1 MTYTKK
7 SIIKVVLHKPGDVG
21 NRRHSMNQ
29 RITALFIALALV
41 VGAGSMYV
49 GMEFFD
55 YETPKEA
62 ETIPTMGNVFSVE
75 EDASEIK
82 GFDKFKQALE
92 LISTRYVEDVDEEE
106 LLEGA
111 IQGMLSTLDDPYSVY
126 MDKET
131 AKQFSQSLDSSFEGI
146 GAEVGMKGGKVT
158 IIAPFKGSPA
168 EKAGLQPNDQIVS
181 IDGKDVEGL
190 DLHETVLKI
199 RGKKGTKV
207 AIGVIRPNSREKITL
222 DVVRDEIPLE
232 TVFGSTKEYQ
242 GKHVG
247 YIEITSFSE
256 NTAEDFQKTL
266 TKLEDDHID
275 GLVLDVRGN
284 PGGYLQSVEEIL
296 KQFVTKDH
304 PYIQIE
310 ERNGNKKRY
319 FSTLSKKKDYPV
331 TVLIDKG
338 SASASEIL
346 AGALKEASDY
356 DIVGVTSFGKGT
368 VQQAVP
374 MGDGSNIKLTLY
386 KWLTPEG
393 NWIHKKGVEPTIE
406 VEQPSVFQLS
416 PIQLEKS
423 LVSDMNNEQVKTA
436 QLVLKGLGFEPGRED
451 GYYSKETETAV
462 KAFQQT
468 NELPISGKIDLQTAD
483 TLNQKIVELKGKEE
497 NDLQLKMAIKALF
510 K

>member
-1 MTYTKK
+1 MK
-7 SIIKVVLHKPGDVG
+7 
-21 NRRHSMNQ
+21 Q
-29 RITALFIALALV
+29 RINVMLLALAFV
-41 VGAGSMYV
+41 IGAGGMYV
-49 GMEFFD
+49 GMGYMD
-55 YETPKEA
+55 HDTPMDAKAVASMGTMFNA
-62 ETIPTMGNVFSVE
+62 EE
-75 EDASEIK
+75 QASEIE

-92 LISTRYVEDVDEEE
+92 LISTRYVEEVDEEE

-131 AKQFSQSLDSSFEGI
+131 AQQFSQSLDSSFEGI
-146 GAEVGMKGGKVT
+146 GAEVGMKSGKVT
-158 IIAPFKGSPA
+158 IVSPFKGSPA
-168 EKAGLQPNDQIVS
+168 EKAGLQPNDQIIS
-181 IDGKDVEGL
+181 INGENVEGL
-190 DLHETVLKI
+190 NLNETVLKI

-207 AIGVIRPNSREKITL
+207 KIEVLRANSKEKLSFNVI
-222 DVVRDEIPLE
+222 RDEIPLE
-232 TVFGSTKEYQ
+232 TVFSSTKDYQ
-242 GKHVG
+242 GKKVG
-247 YIEITSFSE
+247 YIEVTSFSE
-256 NTAEDFQKTL
+256 NTAEDFKNAL
-266 TKLEDDHID
+266 AKLEKTNIE

-310 ERNGNKKRY
+310 ERNGDKKRY

-346 AGALKEASDY
+346 AGALKEASGY
-356 DIVGVTSFGKGT
+356 KLVGVTSFGKGT

-386 KWLTPEG
+386 KWLTPKG
-393 NWIHKKGVEPTIE
+393 NWIHKKGVEPTIK
-406 VEQPSVFQLS
+406 VEQPAIYQAS

-423 LVSDMNNEQVKTA
+423 LVPDMNNEQVKTA
-436 QLVLKGLGFEPGRED
+436 QIILKGLGLAPGRED

-462 KAFQQT
+462 KAFQET
-468 NELPISGKIDLQTAD
+468 NELPVSGKIDLQTAD
-483 TLNQKIVELKGKEE
+483 TLNQKITEIKEKDE

-510 K
+510 Q

>member
-1 MTYTKK
+1 
-7 SIIKVVLHKPGDVG
+7 
-21 NRRHSMNQ
+21 MNQ
-29 RITALFIALALV
+29 RITTLLIALALV
-41 VGAGSMYV
+41 IGAGGMYV
-49 GMEFFD
+49 GMEYIGHD
-55 YETPKEA
+55 TPKEA
-62 ETIPTMGNVFSVE
+62 EAVAAMGNIFNAE
-75 EDASEIK
+75 EEASEIE

-92 LISTRYVEDVDEEE
+92 LISTRYVEEVDEEE

-131 AKQFSQSLDSSFEGI
+131 AQQFSQSLDSSFEGI
-146 GAEVGMKGGKVT
+146 GAEVGMKSGKVT
-158 IIAPFKGSPA
+158 IVSPFKGSPA

-181 IDGKDVEGL
+181 INGENVEGL
-190 DLHETVLKI
+190 DLNETVLKI

-207 AIGVIRPNSREKITL
+207 AIGVIRSSSKEKITFN
-222 DVVRDEIPLE
+222 VVRDEIPLE
-232 TVFGSTKEYQ
+232 TVFGSKKDYQ
-242 GKHVG
+242 GKNVG
-247 YIEITSFSE
+247 YIQITSFSE
-256 NTAEDFQKTL
+256 DTAKDFQNTL
-266 TKLEDDHID
+266 TKLEKANIE

-296 KQFVTKDH
+296 KQFVTKEQ

-310 ERNGNKKRY
+310 ERNGDKQQY

-346 AGALKEASDY
+346 AGALKEASGY
-356 DIVGVTSFGKGT
+356 EIVGVTSFGKGT

-393 NWIHKKGVEPTIE
+393 NWIHKKGVEPTIK
-406 VEQPSVFQLS
+406 VEQPAVYQAS

-423 LVSDMNNEQVKTA
+423 LELDMNNEQVKTA
-436 QLVLKGLGFEPGRED
+436 QLILKSLGFEPGRED
-451 GYYSKETETAV
+451 GYYSKKTETAV
-462 KAFQQT
+462 KAFQET
-468 NELPISGKIDLQTAD
+468 NELSISGKIDLQTAD
-483 TLNQKIVELKGKEE
+483 TLNEKITELKSKDE
-497 NDLQLKMAIKALF
+497 NDLQLKMAMKALF